1 MIMDP
6 HELAGLASEEL
17 SSFFCNSLAKKE
29 VGDLHD
35 AFTELESRFVR
46 VATDVSGSRRFL
58 DAYLPLSVR
67 PEVRALHM
75 RDPLA
80 ECVARM
86 EYLLELAG
94 ERAREVSGEA
104 VLRQIVGSR
113 KRGFDLIRKLA
124 TAPEEGF
131 TLDDLAARMETSP
144 QNLSPLITDFHAS
157 GVIHREKQGKSVFI
171 TLTPQGRSLLGP
183 SESAL
188 QAFVENPFGMKLMKK
203 PAQQAYKAA

>member
-1 MIMDP
+1 MDP
-6 HELAGLASEEL
+6 HELAVLTSEKL
-17 SSFFCNSLAKKE
+17 SSFFSNSLIQKE

-35 AFTELESRFVR
+35 AFTELESRFLR
-46 VATDVSGSRRFL
+46 VAADVSGSRKFL
-58 DAYLPLSVR
+58 DSYLLLSGR
-67 PEVRALHM
+67 PEVRALHI

-94 ERAREVSGEA
+94 ERARDISGEA
-104 VLRQIVGSR
+104 VLRQIVGAR

-157 GVIHREKQGKSVFI
+157 GVIHREKRGKSVFI
-171 TLTPQGRSLLGP
+171 TLAPQGRSLLG
-183 SESAL
+183 SAESAP
-188 QAFVENPFGMKLMKK
+188 QAYVENPFGMKLMKK